1 MLTQKAKGTK
11 KPPQA
16 PITIKHA
23 GGEYQINQHATD
35 RGKYKITIT
44 KRNQKVF
51 CVEQD
56 EPGNTAELT
65 KVMLNYIKAWE
76 GDNYDWCL

>member
-1 MLTQKAKGTK
+1 MLPTTK
-11 KPPQA
+11 SEKPSRA
-16 PITIKHA
+16 PITIQHA
-23 GGEYQINQHATD
+23 GGEYQIEQRETE

-44 KRNQKVF
+44 KKDQKVF

-76 GDNYDWCL
+76 GDDYDWCM